1 METQGPNRNDE
12 RKRYVFYRVG
22 TSGDGS
28 IAFCCLA
35 LHCMKREVVVVG
47 EEVVVVIVAVLVEVA
62 PFVAV
67 LVVVVPVRLVGE
79 GLAVQIPASTV
90 LLTR

>member
-1 METQGPNRNDE
+1 
-12 RKRYVFYRVG
+12 
-22 TSGDGS
+22 
-28 IAFCCLA
+28 
-35 LHCMKREVVVVG
+35 MKREVVVVG
-47 EEVVVVIVAVLVEVA
+47 EEAVVVIVAVLIEVA

-90 LLTR
+90 LLSR